1 MPGPQGDE
9 DLRALLEYAQDIVT
23 VIEADGTIA
32 YVSPAV
38 ETVLGY
44 DPQALVGEVAF
55 DLIHPDDRPAVE
67 ERFMEVVD
75 DPDRITERLTY
86 RQRHRDGGWVW
97 VESIGSN
104 QTDTALGGYVIN
116 TRDISDRKRRIEQL
130 QYYERAIE
138 GSHDLIAAIDET
150 YTYLFANERYCEV
163 HGIDPETVPGARL
176 DDVIDEATLATVR
189 PLVDRALGGE
199 TIHYRMERPAPASDE
214 LHLDIRYYPLED
226 PGSGDVHGAVATMRD
241 VTALEENNQQLLV
254 MDRVLRHNLRNTM
267 NLVRGLAETIRDRAG
282 DETAER
288 AARIVT
294 ESDALMT
301 TVEKE
306 RDITRLLVDRPR
318 PEPTDLGR
326 VLDAVLDRVRRAHP
340 AATISVEDRSPAP
353 TAVAIADID
362 RGLEE
367 LLDNALSHGDDASP
381 TVSVVIKQTE
391 DDVTIR
397 IADRNDP
404 IPEMERAVLL
414 GHGENDPLYHG
425 NGLGLWLVYWIVR
438 RSGGT
443 VTYERLEPRGNA
455 ITITL
460 SSP

>member
-1 MPGPQGDE
+1 
-9 DLRALLEYAQDIVT
+9 
-23 VIEADGTIA
+23 
-32 YVSPAV
+32 
-38 ETVLGY
+38 
-44 DPQALVGEVAF
+44 
-55 DLIHPDDRPAVE
+55 
-67 ERFMEVVD
+67 MEVVD

-130 QYYERAIE
+130 QFYERTIE
-138 GSHDLIAAIDET
+138 GSHDLIAAVDED

-163 HGIDPETVPGARL
+163 HGVDPETVQGANL
-176 DDVIDEATLATVR
+176 DDVIGEATLATVR

-226 PGSGDVHGAVATMRD
+226 PGTGDVHGAVATMRD

-267 NLVRGLAETIRDRAG
+267 NLIRGLAETIRDRAG
-282 DETAER
+282 DETAEK
-288 AARIVT
+288 AAQIVT

-326 VLDAVLDRVRRAHP
+326 VLDAVLDRVRTAHP
-340 AATISVEDRSPAP
+340 AATISVERSADP
-353 TAVAIADID
+353 TAVAITDID

-367 LLDNALSHGDDASP
+367 LLDNALSHADDVSP
-381 TVSVVIKQTE
+381 TVSVEVEQTE

-397 IADRNDP
+397 IADRNGP

-425 NGLGLWLVYWIVR
+425 SGLVYWIVR
-438 RSGGT
+438 RSGGS
-443 VTYERLEPRGNA
+443 VAYEGLEPRGNA